1 MPIANQM
8 KNLNA
13 ITAHMVEDD
22 MDIKD
27 DFGLKPVKEKFSLN
41 EKTDVP
47 LYKQPGS
54 YNNYKER
61 VDVDMKGVRK
71 GEVLIN
77 KSDYTQ
83 RGEK

>member
-1 MPIANQM
+1 
-8 KNLNA
+8 
-13 ITAHMVEDD
+13 

-27 DFGLKPVKEKFSLN
+27 NFGLKRPKESFSLT
-41 EKTDVP
+41 EKVDLP
-47 LYKQPGS
+47 LYRQAGS

-61 VDVDMKGVRK
+61 VDVEMRGVK
-71 GEVLIN
+71 NGTVIHN

>member
-1 MPIANQM
+1 MTQSADPR
-8 KNLNA
+8 L
-13 ITAHMVEDD
+13 TRV
-22 MDIKD
+22 
-27 DFGLKPVKEKFSLN
+27 KPVKETINLN

-61 VDVDMKGVRK
+61 IVDGVKGVK
-71 GEVLIN
+71 HADMMIIN

-83 RGEK
+83 RGE

>member
-1 MPIANQM
+1 
-8 KNLNA
+8 
-13 ITAHMVEDD
+13 

-27 DFGLKPVKEKFSLN
+27 NFGLKKVKERFSLN

-47 LYKQPGS
+47 LYKQPQS

-61 VDVDMKGVRK
+61 IVNGVKGVK
-71 GEVLIN
+71 NADMMIIN

>member
-1 MPIANQM
+1 
-8 KNLNA
+8 
-13 ITAHMVEDD
+13 
-22 MDIKD
+22 MDIKN
-27 DFGLKPVKEKFSLN
+27 DFGLKPVKEKFNLN
-41 EKTDVP
+41 EATDVP
-47 LYKQPGS
+47 LYKQAGS

-71 GEVLIN
+71 GEVMIN

>member
-1 MPIANQM
+1 
-8 KNLNA
+8 
-13 ITAHMVEDD
+13 

-27 DFGLKPVKEKFSLN
+27 DFGLKPVKEAFSLN

-47 LYKQPGS
+47 LYKQETS

-61 VDVDMKGVRK
+61 VTQGVMGVK
-71 GEVLIN
+71 NAEKMIIN

-83 RGEK
+83 RGK

>member
-1 MPIANQM
+1 
-8 KNLNA
+8 
-13 ITAHMVEDD
+13 

-27 DFGLKPVKEKFSLN
+27 DFGLKRPNESFSLN

-61 VDVDMKGVRK
+61 VDVEMRGVK
-71 GEVLIN
+71 NGKVIHN